1 MALKEPEMSRK
12 ATIEYES
19 LNPTLIEEAQQ
30 VLSKLSAG
38 DHVTVSFSAELA
50 QVMSRFL
57 KVATE
62 EGAIAFGRV
71 GREITSSQTAKIL
84 GTDQVLLERRIK
96 AGDLTYR
103 EVGGHRFFDLEEVL
117 KLRKAEDAQ
126 NELMLEASQL
136 MESLEP
142 TRLHG

>member
-1 MALKEPEMSRK
+1 MSRK

-19 LNPTLIEEAQQ
+19 LNPTLIEEAQR

-62 EGAIAFGRV
+62 EGAIAFGHI
-71 GREITSSQTAKIL
+71 GREVTPAQAAKIL
-84 GTDQVLLERRIK
+84 GSDEILLEHRIQ
-96 AGDLTYR
+96 AGDLTCR
-103 EVGGHRFFDLEEVL
+103 EVGGRRFLDLEEVL
-117 KLRKAEDAQ
+117 ELRKAEDAQ

-136 MESLEP
+136 MESVEP
-142 TRLHG
+142 TRLHGPTP